1 MKRIRMIALLICA
14 ALLLFPTS
22 VMADAAIGGEHN
34 YQDVDYYVVVDAP
47 DGYVNFRYGPG
58 LEYGINFPIYNGEIL
73 HVTGTMDNYYDGL
86 LWGQAEYGGN
96 YGWFSINQTSWI
108 QDPYAEPATQAA
120 PAYEGVDQYNM
131 VDAWDGYCNLRTG
144 PGIAYAIITPIYN
157 GETLH
162 VTMRCYNP
170 EDDLYWGYTVYKGSE
185 GWISLSQTTQVAAP
199 QPETQPVTV
208 VTPSFDTDQ
217 YLVNDAYYLENADYM
232 YSIPAVNLESADI
245 LAVNAEI
252 YNDLYPQIQS
262 ALEKGLVVGE
272 LLSST
277 YSWNLNGDI
286 LSLVIFYRYG
296 GPWHEY
302 KVYNIS
308 VSGKRLVNDTAVIGA
323 AGYTESE
330 YSQMA
335 RSAMEQKF
343 ISLSQL
349 LKDRESEMFKTA
361 YDRAYNETL
370 SQDNIAASM
379 PFLNAKGDLCIIA
392 NIGLI
397 MMQNSSSWEELD
409 LVTPYSE
416 DENQDFYATVKS
428 PSGYTGLKTEAG
440 PSGSTILSISNGQK
454 IFISSIV
461 QYGGDGTYWGDTY
474 YNGKHGWIPMN
485 EASR

>member
-1 MKRIRMIALLICA
+1 MKQIRMIALLICA

-22 VMADAAIGGEHN
+22 AMADAAIGGEHN

-120 PAYEGVDQYNM
+120 
-131 VDAWDGYCNLRTG
+131 L
-144 PGIAYAIITPIYN
+144 
-157 GETLH
+157 
-162 VTMRCYNP
+162 
-170 EDDLYWGYTVYKGSE
+170 
-185 GWISLSQTTQVAAP
+185 
-199 QPETQPVTV
+199 QPETQPA
-208 VTPSFDTDQ
+208 PQPNGGIDLG
-217 YLVNDAYYLENADYM
+217 YLVSDAYYLENADYI

-379 PFLNAKGDLCIIA
+379 PFLNAKGNLCIIA

-428 PSGYTGLKTEAG
+428 PSGYTTLKTEAG
-440 PSGSTILSISNGQK
+440 PSGNTILSISNGQK

-461 QYGGDGTYWGDTY
+461 QYGGDGSYWGDTY